1 MSHPGQNTSLSL
13 SARLLCYLGP
23 LSTILLT
30 AIASPQAALLSPFAF
45 LPTALFFRKWRES
58 NDRNPSSRGELE
70 PMIWTYAAAG
80 TVGLTTVA
88 LVQIVICKA
97 ATTILFRSGNMGKAF
112 WTEFARS
119 TINGLIADELARRAE
134 LAASWQNWAFISII
148 TYVTAGFVEET
159 LKYLPITY
167 ARRRGTPK
175 QRQLRNRAYIDYALA
190 GALSFSVVETI
201 AFLYASCEKGHE
213 TWAKLVLTLFERIV
227 LGQLGHLSVAS
238 LTALRAIRRDYYG
251 DQLSWWGIVGPSVIL
266 HGTFDF
272 VAMAG
277 SALEGNVGWIHPTG
291 VRLTVAGIAILT
303 GLVATTVWQVRQEW
317 ISLENRDRASKSSK
331 DNSVQLS
338 IRFTNIKPLLL
349 AHG

>member
-1 MSHPGQNTSLSL
+1 MSHPGQNTSVSL

-23 LSTILLT
+23 PSTILLT
-30 AIASPQAALLSPFAF
+30 SIASPQAALLSPVAF
-45 LPTALFFRKWRES
+45 LPTALFFGKWREFNES
-58 NDRNPSSRGELE
+58 NPSRRGELE

-97 ATTILFRSGNMGKAF
+97 ATTILFRSGNMRKAF
-112 WTEFARS
+112 WTEFVRS
-119 TINGLIADELARRAE
+119 TINGLTVDELARRAE
-134 LAASWQNWAFISII
+134 LAASWQNWAFISLF
-148 TYVTAGFVEET
+148 TYVTAGVVEET
-159 LKYLPITY
+159 LKYLPIIF
-167 ARRRGTPK
+167 ARHRGTAR
-175 QRQLRNRAYIDYALA
+175 QRRLRNRAYIDYALA

-201 AFLYASCEKGHE
+201 GFLYASCEKGHE
-213 TWAKLVLTLFERIV
+213 TWPKLVLTLFERIV

-251 DQLSWWGIVGPSVIL
+251 DQLSWWSVVGPSVIL

-291 VRLTVAGIAILT
+291 VRTTVAGLAVLT
-303 GLVATTVWQVRQEW
+303 GLVATAVWQVRQEW
-317 ISLENRDRASKSSK
+317 KSLESRDRARQSSE
-331 DNSVQLS
+331 DNSAQL
-338 IRFTNIKPLLL
+338 
-349 AHG
+349 